1 MLAWRQALYNAP
13 HLTKEMFVTAPEI
26 QWIRDDASLA
36 QQCREW
42 RTQPYLALDTEFMR
56 VDTFYPAAGLVQ
68 VGDGRQEWLIDPLL
82 IQDWSP
88 FAELLEDERVVKV
101 LHACSEDLEVFLRLT
116 GSLPVPLFDTQLAAA
131 YLGMAHSMGYSK
143 LVKEVLDIDLPKDET
158 RSDWL
163 QRPLTEMQ
171 MRYAADDVQHLA
183 QVYLALDARLS
194 EEKRA
199 WLLEDGAELVANLC
213 RESDPREA
221 YREVKL
227 GWRLR
232 PQQLAVLRELCA
244 WREEQARLRNRPRN
258 HVLRERTLWP
268 LARLLPKNKTD
279 LAAIEDMHPR
289 TVRQDGDFLIELI
302 AQAARLPQSEWPEAL
317 PEPLPPEVTPLLKS
331 LRAIGQREAETLGMA
346 PGFDAAQEDPR
357 GTAQERLSRRSLR
370 TARFPPRLAPRTHG
384 PGPAGRPGER
394 MKRICSVYKSPRK
407 NEMYLYVDKREAL
420 SRVPEALLVPFGAP
434 QHVFDLLLTPERQLA
449 REDVAKVLENIEK
462 QGFHLQMPPGEEE
475 YIEHLPEELLRM
487 NDPL

>member
-232 PQQLAVLRELCA
+232 PQQLAVLRELCG

-302 AQAARLPQSEWPEAL
+302 AQASRLPQSEWPEAL

-346 PGFDAAQEDPR
+346 PE
-357 GTAQERLSRRSLR
+357 LMLR
-370 TARFPPRLAPRTHG
+370 KKIL
-384 PGPAGRPGER
+384 
-394 MKRICSVYKSPRK
+394 
-407 NEMYLYVDKREAL
+407 
-420 SRVPEALLVPFGAP
+420 EALLKSGYPDGPYELPDSLRGWRRERMGQA
-434 QHVFDLLLTPERQLA
+434 LLDA
-449 REDVAKVLENIEK
+449 LESA
-462 QGFHLQMPPGEEE
+462 
-475 YIEHLPEELLRM
+475 
-487 NDPL
+487 